1 MEVLSLNNYIEVIEY
16 KNINNSFSN
25 IDIHDFINKCMHQF
39 ISRPYKQRL
48 DVLNIEDYYLK
59 NEGNFWVA
67 IDKRKEIIVGTIA
80 LKNKEKYGIVK
91 RLYVK
96 EEYQHLG
103 VGTMLYKNL
112 EKYAINNTEIKNLY
126 LACGKILRNAHN
138 FYRKS
143 EFKEIE
149 YPNGILDFSFEDDYF
164 EKVIK

>member
-1 MEVLSLNNYIEVIEY
+1 MKDYIEVIEY
-16 KNINNSFSN
+16 KNINESFSN

-80 LKNKEKYGIVK
+80 LKNKEKY
-91 RLYVK
+91 
-96 EEYQHLG
+96 
-103 VGTMLYKNL
+103 
-112 EKYAINNTEIKNLY
+112 AINNTKIKNLY

-143 EFKEIE
+143 GFKEIKC
-149 YPNGILDFSFEDDYF
+149 PNGILDFSFEDDYF
-164 EKVIK
+164 KKVIK